1 MQRKVRRLAWQ
12 IQIAAVVLCLLIPER
27 TMGQATPP
35 PLTAPGRTQ
44 NPIGMMSIG
53 TAASG
58 VVKDVLVHEG
68 SRVHAG
74 QIMVT
79 LSCGPLEAEAKA
91 RDAQLRAAQA
101 VSDRVRHGPRSE
113 EIAVGEAVV
122 GYSQARAEE
131 AAKTYGRN
139 QALREGVS
147 VTTAHLLETLRDAR
161 VSSAQLGEAQA
172 KLALLLAGSREEDV
186 REAESR
192 RDMAAA
198 QLEEARAQLDQCSVH
213 APVDGVVVDVLANP
227 GEFMSLAV
235 PAPLLQL
242 APDAKVQVR
251 AEIDPRNLQ
260 RVCLAQPASVT
271 VDAFPSKV
279 IHAQIELINPVISN
293 RTLFTAGN
301 EGRGPDVARII
312 LSLENSGANLPV
324 GLPVTVLFDPCPK
337 AAN

>member
-12 IQIAAVVLCLLIPER
+12 IQIAAVVLCLLISER

-44 NPIGMMSIG
+44 NTIGMMSIG

-79 LSCGPLEAEAKA
+79 LSCGRLEAEAKA

-101 VSDRVRHGPRSE
+101 VSDRVSHGPRSE

-161 VSSAQLGEAQA
+161 VSSAQLE
-172 KLALLLAGSREEDV
+172 KPKRSSRCFWRDRV
-186 REAESR
+186 RK
-192 RDMAAA
+192 M
-198 QLEEARAQLDQCSVH
+198 
-213 APVDGVVVDVLANP
+213 
-227 GEFMSLAV
+227 
-235 PAPLLQL
+235 
-242 APDAKVQVR
+242 
-251 AEIDPRNLQ
+251 
-260 RVCLAQPASVT
+260 
-271 VDAFPSKV
+271 
-279 IHAQIELINPVISN
+279 
-293 RTLFTAGN
+293 
-301 EGRGPDVARII
+301 
-312 LSLENSGANLPV
+312 
-324 GLPVTVLFDPCPK
+324 
-337 AAN
+337 

>member
-1 MQRKVRRLAWQ
+1 MQRKVRGLDWQ
-12 IQIAAVVLCLLIPER
+12 IQIAAIVICLLIPER
-27 TMGQATPP
+27 TMGQAAPP
-35 PLTAPGRTQ
+35 PLTAPGRIQ
-44 NPIGMMSIG
+44 NTIGMMSIG

-74 QIMVT
+74 QIVVT
-79 LSCGPLEAEAKA
+79 LSCGPLEAEAQA

-101 VSDRVRHGPRSE
+101 VLDRVRHGPRPE
-113 EIAVGEAVV
+113 EIAVAEAVV

-131 AAKTYGRN
+131 AAKTYGRTR
-139 QALREGVS
+139 ALREGVS

-161 VSSAQLGEAQA
+161 VSAAQLGEAQA
-172 KLALLLAGSREEDV
+172 RLALLLAGSREEDI

-213 APVDGVVVDVLANP
+213 APADGVVVDVLANP

-251 AEIDPRNLQ
+251 AEVDPRSLQ

-271 VDAFPSKV
+271 LDAFPSRV
-279 IHAQIELINPVISN
+279 IHAEVELINPVISN
-293 RTLFTAGN
+293 RTLFMAGN
-301 EGRGPDVARII
+301 ESRSPDVARII
-312 LSLENSGANLPV
+312 LDLENGGTNLPV
-324 GLPVTVLFDPCPK
+324 GLPVTVVFDSCPK